1 MKAKAI
7 AYWICTVLTA
17 LAFLSGG
24 VVYLMRVP
32 QVVEGVAHLGY
43 PIHFVV
49 LLGVW
54 KILGAVA
61 ILVPGFPRLKE
72 WAYAG
77 MIFDLIGASVAH
89 AALGDEMRHI
99 VTPVVIGAVVIA
111 SWALR
116 PESRKLKAA

>member
-1 MKAKAI
+1 
-7 AYWICTVLTA
+7 
-17 LAFLSGG
+17 
-24 VVYLMRVP
+24 
-32 QVVEGVAHLGY
+32 
-43 PIHFVV
+43 
-49 LLGVW
+49 
-54 KILGAVA
+54 
-61 ILVPGFPRLKE
+61 
-72 WAYAG
+72 